1 MRKIVRFE
9 HKVVLAYL
17 IIGGL
22 WILFSD
28 KMILLLST
36 DPETLIRLQT
46 LKGWFYVIV
55 TAILFFLILRW
66 YIVRL
71 RKALK
76 QAKESDMLKT
86 AFLQNISHEI
96 RTPMNSIC
104 GFSTLLNK
112 DELTPDK
119 RKHYASIVVNSSN
132 QLLSIVNDILCISN
146 IETGQESISIQD
158 VRVDLI
164 AQEVYDKF
172 KQQAKTKNID
182 FFLELDKT
190 VRGKTIK
197 TDEAK
202 IKQILWNLTSNA
214 LKFTQQGKIIVGC
227 KITSNS
233 LNIYVSDTGIGIISQ
248 MQQKVFER
256 FVQADENIQRNYG
269 GTGLGLT
276 IAKEYANLLGGNI
289 ELYSEPLEGTK
300 VQVSIPIQTETTHNV

>member
-76 QAKESDMLKT
+76 KAKESDMLKT

-202 IKQILWNLTSNA
+202 IKQIIWNLTSNA

-227 KITSNS
+227 KIISNS

>member
-202 IKQILWNLTSNA
+202 IKQIIWNLTSNA
-214 LKFTQQGKIIVGC
+214 LKFTQQGKVIVGC

>member
-190 VRGKTIK
+190 VMEKTIK

-202 IKQILWNLTSNA
+202 IRQILWNLTSNA
-214 LKFTQQGKIIVGC
+214 LKFTQKGKIIVGC
-227 KITSNS
+227 KIISNS